1 MAAAKPR
8 PYRRI
13 LTSALHRRFVH
24 ASALSVLVCYIISVV
39 IGDKSSCKY
48 LPIESK
54 RQHLAH
60 MIANERPTPQYSGP
74 CSQSDHAVSA
84 LSFSSYLLFPYSS
97 YGLVKCTLARE
108 RPLPRSR
115 LSNTYSRFTSFKPL
129 RGIFSRRGGSAK
141 YTSGP
146 HPLVRN

>member
-39 IGDKSSCKY
+39 IGDKSSCKSPP
-48 LPIESK
+48 LSQR

-60 MIANERPTPQYSGP
+60 MIANKRPTLQYSGP
-74 CSQSDHAVSA
+74 CSQSDHAVFA
-84 LSFSSYLLFPYSS
+84 PSFSLYLPFPYSS
-97 YGLVKCTLARE
+97 YGLVRCTLARE

-115 LSNTYSRFTSFKPL
+115 LSSTFSRFTSFKPL
-129 RGIFSRRGGSAK
+129 RGIFSRHGGSVK

-146 HPLVRN
+146 RPLVRT